1 MNSTQLQTLAAPL
14 ITFFA
19 GLLAGKGVFGLDA
32 GAWTTIIGGVA
43 GLGATVWATV
53 ATRQTALVSTV
64 AAMPEVKA
72 VVLDQSA
79 PSTLVQATP
88 SNVTK

>member
-1 MNSTQLQTLAAPL
+1 MNATNITGLAAPL

-19 GLLAGKGVFGLDA
+19 GLLAGKGVFGIDA
-32 GAWTTIIGGVA
+32 TGWATILGGLA
-43 GLGATVWATV
+43 GVGATVWGVV

-64 AAMPEVKA
+64 ADMPEVKS
-72 VVLDQSA
+72 VKLEESA
-79 PSTLVQATP
+79 PAALVQATP

>member
-14 ITFFA
+14 VGFVA

-32 GAWTTIIGGVA
+32 GSWTTIIGGIAGTVA
-43 GLGATVWATV
+43 TIWGVV

-64 AAMPEVKA
+64 AAMPEVKS
-72 VVLDQSA
+72 VVLDSSA
-79 PSTLVQATP
+79 PAALVQATP
-88 SNVTK
+88 ANVTK

>member
-1 MNSTQLQTLAAPL
+1 MNSTQIQSLVAPL
-14 ITFFA
+14 VTFFA

-32 GAWTTIIGGVA
+32 TSWTTIIGGIA
-43 GLGATVWATV
+43 GTVATVWGVV

-64 AAMPEVKA
+64 AAMPEVKS
-72 VVLDQSA
+72 VSLTPMA
-79 PSTLVQATP
+79 PQALVDATP